1 PLDAGRHLVVQD
13 LGSQSGAA
21 EPHAGDVRSQ
31 CLDSCLLGRQ
41 IDPQNAAHDA
51 ARQNIGCIGEV
62 WHGGLVYS
70 SSMEPS
76 LIEVVVEIPRGSR
89 NKYELDKER
98 GVVVLDRVLY
108 SSVHYP
114 TDYGFI
120 AGTLALDGGALD
132 ALVVVNEPT
141 FPGCHIMARPIGV
154 LDMQDE
160 KGPDQKILA
169 VPVGDPR
176 FADIQD
182 LGDISQHWLREIE
195 NFFQTYKA
203 LEDKWTDVVGWQ
215 DATVAEQVINQAREL
230 HANGLASSD
239 LP

>member
-1 PLDAGRHLVVQD
+1 M
-13 LGSQSGAA
+13 
-21 EPHAGDVRSQ
+21 VR
-31 CLDSCLLGRQ
+31 
-41 IDPQNAAHDA
+41 
-51 ARQNIGCIGEV
+51 
-62 WHGGLVYS
+62 LVYPQYV
-70 SSMEPS
+70 EPD

-98 GVVVLDRVLY
+98 GVLVLDRVLY

-120 AGTLALDGGALD
+120 AGTLSLDGDPLD
-132 ALVVVNEPT
+132 ALVVVDEPT
-141 FPGCHIMARPIGV
+141 FPGCHMMARPIGV

-176 FADIQD
+176 FADIRD
-182 LGDISQHWLREIE
+182 LHDIGQHWLREIE
-195 NFFQTYKA
+195 NFFETYKA
-203 LEDKWTDVVGWQ
+203 LEPKWTDVVGWE
-215 DATVAEQVINQAREL
+215 DAQAAQQVIREARAL
-230 HANGLASSD
+230 HDRGLEGSY

>member
-1 PLDAGRHLVVQD
+1 VETG
-13 LGSQSGAA
+13 
-21 EPHAGDVRSQ
+21 
-31 CLDSCLLGRQ
+31 
-41 IDPQNAAHDA
+41 
-51 ARQNIGCIGEV
+51 
-62 WHGGLVYS
+62 
-70 SSMEPS
+70 

-89 NKYELDKER
+89 NKYEFDKER
-98 GVVVLDRVLY
+98 GVLVLDRVLY

-120 AGTLALDGGALD
+120 PGTLALDGDALD
-132 ALVVVNEPT
+132 ALVVVDEPT
-141 FPGCHIMARPIGV
+141 FPGCHVTARPIGV

-176 FADIQD
+176 FASIRDLHDID
-182 LGDISQHWLREIE
+182 QHWLREIE

-203 LEDKWTDVVGWQ
+203 LEDKWTDVVGWE
-215 DATVAEQVINQAREL
+215 DAAAASAAIHQACERYSR
-230 HANGLASSD
+230 GLEGGD